1 MKFKPKLFSPLQ
13 QDNYVF
19 TVPPMNDGDD
29 ERGHQMRVQ
38 TSVMDRV
45 VAGNLN
51 ATFREA
57 LRSFYTLDDL
67 KAFAPKDKQEAKWL
81 IHQVEHTKPF
91 SIHLHNSWV
100 KKHQRRVRPATD
112 LSGRTSEGVARSDAG
127 LPLTQRRRKVCS
139 TNLAQFKI
147 HLESQLETFKN
158 QFVFL

>member
-1 MKFKPKLFSPLQ
+1 MKFKLKLFSPLQ

-81 IHQVEHTKPF
+81 IHQVEHIKLF

-100 KKHQRRVRPATD
+100 KKHSTSGVYDRR
-112 LSGRTSEGVARSDAG
+112 LISQAG
-127 LPLTQRRRKVCS
+127 LPKTLLDLTQVYHSLKGEERFVV
-139 TNLAQFKI
+139 Q
-147 HLESQLETFKN
+147 TF
-158 QFVFL
+158 VGL